1 MARDVSRNGTLLPTQ
16 PGSRA
21 AYLIEAARA
30 LWERGDVYQTLPYPR
45 SAWLHDLE
53 AVLRSEFPSA
63 SSADLRLTAR
73 HASSEPFPIF
83 PLRDGPNVP

>member
-1 MARDVSRNGTLLPTQ
+1 MSRNGTLLPTP

-21 AYLIEAARA
+21 AYIIEAARV
-30 LWERGDVYQTLPYPR
+30 LWERGDVYQPLRWPR

-53 AVLRSEFPSA
+53 AVLRPEFPSA

-73 HASSEPFPIF
+73 HASSEPFPLF
-83 PLRDGPNVP
+83 PLKNGPNVP